1 MAPTPPLRELIGK
14 YLDQAATDADM
25 AELTRRLREDPGAA
39 DAFARACRRDA
50 WLGKRFREEKNG
62 AHFRAALEEVER
74 NGPRRRGRRRFA
86 WAAAAVAAAAVAV
99 LCWAVFGSRYPQP
112 QATGTFRIREG
123 GTLRRGVVIEAGSKG
138 AALTLGGYCRVA
150 MDPNGVVRVSG
161 SQRRERIVLERG
173 RVVCDVDRGAGQF
186 SVETEQ
192 CTVSVTGTRFAVE
205 LLGSEGEQVML
216 SKQVLVKVFAGVV
229 LVTAAGA
236 QQVVAAGEQKLVPGD
251 LVITA
256 NDLPL
261 EVGRRMTYTFAN
273 QAEVEVDG
281 DADGRRAEGE
291 PTGELGIAI
300 VDRRTIGA
308 NTLCRGAV
316 RFGAMR
322 VGDFWVAVGD
332 DGFAFYNSF
341 GATLPESKFP
351 LPLKEGT
358 VFEYES
364 TRGKVRARVVG
375 TEAVEVPAGKFACL
389 AIVREREADG
399 QKKVEKEWMAPGVGT
414 VKVSGDDFVMTLAR
428 AEAPP
433 KPKAEVGAVVLN
445 TFDTPDPLR
454 SPLFP
459 RGVWMGLVGEPGRS
473 SVVDI
478 DPFTGGANGTPFCL
492 RWTYATI
499 GTWASAHLPLG
510 GDGRTTP
517 VDMSKYKGISFYIK
531 GLYEGPCTVTI
542 HAKAADADRRTMI
555 HIPIQVTKQW
565 RKVVLAPD
573 THPQMK
579 GIDTRQTYI
588 LSLDDAADEPA
599 ANVIWLDE
607 IKLLIKDNKG
617 DF

>member
-1 MAPTPPLRELIGK
+1 
-14 YLDQAATDADM
+14 
-25 AELTRRLREDPGAA
+25 
-39 DAFARACRRDA
+39 
-50 WLGKRFREEKNG
+50 
-62 AHFRAALEEVER
+62 
-74 NGPRRRGRRRFA
+74 
-86 WAAAAVAAAAVAV
+86 
-99 LCWAVFGSRYPQP
+99 
-112 QATGTFRIREG
+112 
-123 GTLRRGVVIEAGSKG
+123 
-138 AALTLGGYCRVA
+138 
-150 MDPNGVVRVSG
+150 
-161 SQRRERIVLERG
+161 
-173 RVVCDVDRGAGQF
+173 
-186 SVETEQ
+186 
-192 CTVSVTGTRFAVE
+192 
-205 LLGSEGEQVML
+205 
-216 SKQVLVKVFAGVV
+216 
-229 LVTAAGA
+229 
-236 QQVVAAGEQKLVPGD
+236 VPGEV
-251 LVITA
+251 VITA
-256 NDLPL
+256 NDLRL

-273 QAEVEVDG
+273 PA
-281 DADGRRAEGE
+281 GE

-300 VDRRTIGA
+300 VDRRTVGA
-308 NTLCRGAV
+308 NTLCRGAA

-322 VGDFWVAVGD
+322 VGDFWATVNN
-332 DGFAFYNSF
+332 DGVVFYSSF
-341 GATLPESKFP
+341 GATLPDSKYP

-358 VFEYES
+358 AFEYES

-399 QKKVEKEWMAPGVGT
+399 QKRVEKEWMAPGVGT
-414 VKVSGDDFVMTLAR
+414 VKVTGEDFVMTLSR
-428 AEAPP
+428 AEAAPEP
-433 KPKAEVGAVVLN
+433 KPEAGAVALN

-459 RGVWMGLVGEPGRS
+459 RAVWMGLVGEPGRS

-478 DPFTGGANGTPFCL
+478 DPFVGGANGTPFCL

-542 HAKAADADRRTMI
+542 HARAAHADRRTMI